1 MVSSFQIRPPRSLR
15 GHSWQSCLWLS
26 VLGIAHEVSDGCSV
40 LQAAVHRVHHHS
52 RHIPLVRMASWSHDC
67 PGFPVRQGEYTG
79 SRPRPLH
86 ILLPT
91 NLCLFI
97 CSHDCAS
104 LVFWLECKF
113 CVCLGFLGFF
123 FVLFQ
128 CTVFKLHLYR
138 KNVAPTKILQRIMIK
153 DCKLHPPNWTSCYK
167 QVYHQH
173 TACKLS
179 SKTNHMTMWV
189 CFWRK
194 IIF

>member
-1 MVSSFQIRPPRSLR
+1 MFVLGFILFCAFFFLVLLFYFFNRVTDSSGNLFHIVSSFADSPSKIVEGTLVTKLS
-15 GHSWQSCLWLS
+15 WLS

-113 CVCLGFLGFF
+113 CVCLSFLGFF
-123 FVLFQ
+123 FRFISVHSLQ
-128 CTVFKLHLYR
+128 TTLISQKCGSD
-138 KNVAPTKILQRIMIK
+138 KNST
-153 DCKLHPPNWTSCYK
+153 
-167 QVYHQH
+167 
-173 TACKLS
+173 
-179 SKTNHMTMWV
+179 TNNDE
-189 CFWRK
+189 RL
-194 IIF
+194 